1 MDLLNVSLE
10 TKGMAFLR
18 FKKTCQIVC
27 TESPSLN
34 GDVVGYDGKW
44 IYEIEV
50 KRSFSDFKA
59 DFKKIKKHENMAS
72 DKGLAN
78 YFWFLVDPSIKDK
91 CLKYLEE
98 EVDCK
103 KYGLLIP
110 SDRQF
115 NYVESIK
122 TARRIHDTSPHPT
135 RVRDLQRRMS
145 SELVNI
151 RLVMDGINGH
161 ISNLINKVDQITAKE
176 QQDD

>member
-10 TKGMAFLR
+10 TKGMAYLR

-27 TESPSLN
+27 TESPCLN
-34 GDVVGYDGKW
+34 GDVVGYDGKF

-50 KRSFSDFKA
+50 KRSYSDFKA
-59 DFKKIKKHENMAS
+59 DFKKVKKHENMAT

-78 YFWFLVDPSIKDK
+78 YFWFLVAPHLEEK
-91 CLKYLEE
+91 CLKYLDE

-110 SDRQF
+110 SDKGF
-115 NYVESIK
+115 EYVKVIRP
-122 TARRIHDTSPHPT
+122 ARRIHDRPPHPT
-135 RVRDLQRRMS
+135 RIRNLQRRMS

-161 ISNLINKVDQITAKE
+161 IGNLVNKVEEMTAPE
-176 QQDD
+176 EE